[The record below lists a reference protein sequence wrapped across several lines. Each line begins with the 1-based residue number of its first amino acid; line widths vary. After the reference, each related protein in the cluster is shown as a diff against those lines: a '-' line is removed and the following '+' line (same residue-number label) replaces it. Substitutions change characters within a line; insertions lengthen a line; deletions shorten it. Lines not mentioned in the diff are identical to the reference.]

1 LHLTSS
7 DLIADRMWDPMSYR
21 DNLRVAFIAGSLGQG
36 GAEKQLLYLA
46 RELRRV
52 HVDVR
57 VLTLT
62 RGEACEPAFAEAG
75 VPVEWAGRHRLP
87 LRLADLAFATRRF
100 RPHIVQASH
109 FFTNLYAV
117 GLARVSG
124 AACSGTIRNDTHFD
138 MEECGRW
145 GTPLLRAPR
154 SLIANSR
161 TAARAAQAAG
171 VDASRLHVLANVIDL
186 EQFDRQAGP
195 RRAIEGELHRG
206 GADILGCTGARKVYA
221 TREAGERDVI
231 AVAVARLVPAKR
243 LDRFLRAL
251 ARARRDE
258 GRLRG
263 LIVGDGPERARLE
276 AIASGLGLLPD
287 GVRFLGACAD
297 VPRVLAGADMLVL
310 TSQHEGFP
318 NVLLEGMAAR
328 LPIIAT
334 PAGDAEA
341 LVDDGRTGFVVPFQD
356 LELLTERM
364 LTLTRSA
371 ATRRRFGAAGRA
383 RVEAHYRVDG
393 LAGRALEIYHR
404 IAARQHRARTLRAFD
419 ALAR

>member
-1 LHLTSS
+1 MS
-7 DLIADRMWDPMSYR
+7 DHDR
-21 DNLRVAFIAGSLGQG
+21 LRVEFIAGSLGQG

-52 HVDVR
+52 RVDVR

-62 RGEACEPAFAEAG
+62 HGEACEPAFADAG
-75 VPVEWAGRHRLP
+75 VPVEWVGRHRLP
-87 LRLADLAFATRRF
+87 LRLVDLVASTRRF
-100 RPHIVQASH
+100 RPHIVQAAH
-109 FFTNLYAV
+109 FFTNLYAA
-117 GLARVSG
+117 GLARLDGVVGTG
-124 AACSGTIRNDTHFD
+124 AIRNDTQFD

-145 GTPLLRAPR
+145 GGPLLRAPR

-161 TAARAAQAAG
+161 TAARHAEAAG

-186 EQFDRQAGP
+186 DQFDRQAQTGVQAGTQAGAQAGTA
-195 RRAIEGELHRG
+195 RRSEAG
-206 GADILGCTGARKVYA
+206 
-221 TREAGERDVI
+221 AGEREVT

-251 ARARRDE
+251 ARARRE
-258 GRLRG
+258 ESLLRG
-263 LIVGDGPERARLE
+263 VIVGDGPERVRLE
-276 AIASGLGLLPD
+276 ALAGALGLLPD

-297 VPRVLAGADMLVL
+297 VPRVLADADMLVL

-318 NVLLEGMAAR
+318 NVLLEGMAAG
-328 LPIIAT
+328 LPIITT
-334 PAGDAEA
+334 PAGDAGV
-341 LVDDGRTGFVVPFQD
+341 LVDDDRTGFVVPFHD

-364 LTLTRSA
+364 LALTRSP
-371 ATRRRFGAAGRA
+371 ATRRAFGMAGRSQ
-383 RVEAHYRVDG
+383 VEAQYRVDG

-404 IAARQHRARTLRAFD
+404 IAARQRRVKTLRAVD

>member
-1 LHLTSS
+1 MS
-7 DLIADRMWDPMSYR
+7 DCDR
-21 DNLRVAFIAGSLGQG
+21 LRVAFIAGSLGQG

-46 RELRRV
+46 RELMRV
-52 HVDVR
+52 RVDVR

-62 RGEACEPAFAEAG
+62 HGEACEPLFAEAG
-75 VPVEWAGRHRLP
+75 VPVEWVGRHRLP
-87 LRLADLAFATRRF
+87 LRLVDLAAASRRF
-100 RPHIVQASH
+100 NPHIIQAAH
-109 FFTNLYAV
+109 FFTNLYAA
-117 GLARVSG
+117 GLARLGGVAGIG
-124 AACSGTIRNDTHFD
+124 AIRNDARFD

-145 GTPLLRAPR
+145 GVPLLRVPR

-161 TAARAAQAAG
+161 TAARYAEAAG
-171 VDASRLHVLANVIDL
+171 VEASRIDVLANVIDL
-186 EQFDRQAGP
+186 DQFDRQAAGP
-195 RRAIEGELHRG
+195 ASARERRPRVWE
-206 GADILGCTGARKVYA
+206 
-221 TREAGERDVI
+221 REVVA
-231 AVAVARLVPAKR
+231 AAVARLVPAKR

-251 ARARRDE
+251 ARARREE
-258 GRLRG
+258 GLLRG

-276 AIASGLGLLPD
+276 ALAGGLGLLPD

-334 PAGDAEA
+334 PAGDAGV
-341 LVDDGRTGFVVPFQD
+341 LVDEGHTGFVVPFHD
-356 LELLTERM
+356 VELLTERM
-364 LTLTRSA
+364 LTLARSPGM
-371 ATRRRFGAAGRA
+371 RRAFGAAGRA
-383 RVEAHYRVDG
+383 RVEAQYRVDG

-404 IAARQHRARTLRAFD
+404 IAARQRRVKTLRAVD